1 MDIDEARLPR
11 ELLLVSQPYWP
22 GRNRPAGILLRPLGK
37 NAHEAYKHTEKGPV
51 HQRVIRQ
58 FRVRVEAIALK
69 EETIGEG
76 TSAVAGNLLSHNPA
90 THLWNPV
97 LEVNP
102 HSAEVGWIRHGA
114 NRSADR
120 RGGNSRRVG
129 GS

>member
-1 MDIDEARLPR
+1 M
-11 ELLLVSQPYWP
+11 
-22 GRNRPAGILLRPLGK
+22 
-37 NAHEAYKHTEKGPV
+37 
-51 HQRVIRQ
+51 IRQ

-114 NRSADR
+114 NRVALTIGAEIPAGSVAR
-120 RGGNSRRVG
+120 EASVPGGF
-129 GS
+129 